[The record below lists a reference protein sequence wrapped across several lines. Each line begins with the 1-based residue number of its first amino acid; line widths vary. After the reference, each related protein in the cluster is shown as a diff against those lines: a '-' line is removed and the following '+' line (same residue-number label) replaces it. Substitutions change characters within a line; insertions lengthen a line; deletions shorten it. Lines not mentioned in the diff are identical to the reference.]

1 LIIRLVNQEAALIA
15 CLLLL
20 LLPPA
25 GAMGSLWLMIPNEYD
40 LKQVGVFLRNH

>member
-1 LIIRLVNQEAALIA
+1 LL
-15 CLLLL
+15 LLLL

-40 LKQVGVFLRNH
+40 LKQVCELLRDNAKMSDLQI